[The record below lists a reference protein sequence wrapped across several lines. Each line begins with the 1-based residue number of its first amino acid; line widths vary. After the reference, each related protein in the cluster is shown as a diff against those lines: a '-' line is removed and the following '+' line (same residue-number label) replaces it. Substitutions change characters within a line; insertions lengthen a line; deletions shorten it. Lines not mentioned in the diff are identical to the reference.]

1 MECEDL
7 TFSIKNNNGDT
18 VECNILSIVP
28 IDNSE
33 AYVIFIDGEK
43 DDNLNYIFIY
53 GKLVKNDEDYELKA
67 GVSELE
73 LNYIQEN
80 FYNEILE
87 LSKKIIESRG

>member
-43 DDNLNYIFIY
+43 DDNLNYIFKY
-53 GKLVKNDEDYELKA
+53 GRI
-67 GVSELE
+67 S
-73 LNYIQEN
+73 
-80 FYNEILE
+80 
-87 LSKKIIESRG
+87 

>member
-1 MECEDL
+1 MEYEDL